1 MICAILATSFLGSCT
16 IQEVVSDTVEF
27 GTYNALQKA
36 QKSNGARLNAKQQA
50 KETEKLRQ
58 EGKCPSC
65 HGFGKTPDGRYTC
78 TVCNGTGMYQEKK
91 DEKYESQQRILQ

>member
-1 MICAILATSFLGSCT
+1 MNKAMHWMICAILATSFLGSCT

-58 EGKCPSC
+58 EGKSWRR
-65 HGFGKTPDGRYTC
+65 HR
-78 TVCNGTGMYQEKK
+78 E
-91 DEKYESQQRILQ
+91 